1 MLHNL
6 KVEPVATTFSETL
19 MVSCL
24 TIKNF
29 EAIQIYPTI
38 WACQMEL
45 TYHRIKVLQNFG
57 FVSLVRRKKEKKER

>member
-1 MLHNL
+1 MI
-6 KVEPVATTFSETL
+6 
-19 MVSCL
+19 SCFK
-24 TIKNF
+24 IKNF